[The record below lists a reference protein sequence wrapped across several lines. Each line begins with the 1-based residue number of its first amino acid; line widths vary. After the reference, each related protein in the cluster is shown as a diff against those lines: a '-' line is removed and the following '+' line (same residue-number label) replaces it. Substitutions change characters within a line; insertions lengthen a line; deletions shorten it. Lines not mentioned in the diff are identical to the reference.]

1 MLHCSAKWQK
11 VKFKIYELGGYILG
25 ENIFCE
31 VRADRKFISII
42 LQWQCMLKIH
52 KNKSKGITGKDMPFL
67 VFFSLFCTNLWSE
80 SVKICFETVLQFF
93 ERNNVSRY

>member
-1 MLHCSAKWQK
+1 MYLIGKQEMRNNKCYIVLQNDKKSNSKYMN
-11 VKFKIYELGGYILG
+11 YEVTFWG

-52 KNKSKGITGKDMPFL
+52 KNKSKGITGKDMPF
-67 VFFSLFCTNLWSE
+67 VMFFFLF
-80 SVKICFETVLQFF
+80 FVLIYDLNQ
-93 ERNNVSRY
+93 